1 MTNIG
6 VMLTNGSQHEVV
18 YEKGKEDFMDLVKFS
33 RDSFIQDTNGY
44 YILVSSISV
53 FKFKDGGKHE

>member
-1 MTNIG
+1 MINVG

-18 YEKGKEDFMDLVKFS
+18 YEKGKEDFMDLVKFN
-33 RDSFIQDTNGY
+33 RDTFVQDTNGY
-44 YILVSSISV
+44 YILVSGISV